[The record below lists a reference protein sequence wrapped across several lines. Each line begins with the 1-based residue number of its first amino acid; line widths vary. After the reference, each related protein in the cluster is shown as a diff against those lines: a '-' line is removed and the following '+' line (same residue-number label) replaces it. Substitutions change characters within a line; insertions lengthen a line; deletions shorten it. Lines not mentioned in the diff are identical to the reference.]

1 MDLPYLGL
9 QKKWALTKGIKVDHF
24 LFVVYPYVV
33 LHEKKK
39 KKPYLMFNYY
49 LANKEK
55 VLLLFYFILET
66 KVSLILSV
74 NIRGPLFGLSR
85 IVK

>member
-1 MDLPYLGL
+1 
-9 QKKWALTKGIKVDHF
+9 
-24 LFVVYPYVV
+24 
-33 LHEKKK
+33 
-39 KKPYLMFNYY
+39 MFNYY

-85 IVK
+85 IVKWNLRVNSQLNYKTLNQCKVIKSIQI